1 MRLMMMKVSETI
13 SWVPIH
19 HPFFEARTIS
29 RFLIIVLEVISKVI
43 ITKITI
49 DDVLQTT
56 IRA

>member
-29 RFLIIVLEVISKVI
+29 RLIIVLEVISKVI

-49 DDVLQTT
+49 DDVLQTI